1 MARLNRVERQ
11 RKLAEALRENPLQT
25 DEDLAQHFGVS
36 VPTIRLDRLHL
47 GIPELRLRSEGLARL
62 SVVHTRT
69 LKRPDMVGDLVD
81 LVIGQSG
88 RSLLTTDESMA
99 FAGSG
104 IIQSHFIYAQ
114 ADSLALA
121 VVDGE
126 SAVTGLANAKFK
138 HVVEAGQQIVA
149 GAEVIR
155 RRSNRWVVLVISRVG
170 DNTVFRGK
178 FVVLTDPF
186 HGHKLEAKKDRK
198 EEALP

>member
-11 RKLAEALRENPLQT
+11 RKLAEAIRENPLQT
-25 DEDLAQHFGVS
+25 DEDLAQRFSVS

-69 LKRPDMVGDLVD
+69 LKRQDMVGDLID

-88 RSLLTTDESMA
+88 RSLLRTDESMA
-99 FAGSG
+99 FAQSG
-104 IIQSHFIYAQ
+104 VVQSHFIFAQ

-121 VVDGE
+121 VVDGAM
-126 SAVTGLANAKFK
+126 AVTGLANAKFK
-138 HVVEAGQQIVA
+138 NMVHAGQQIIA

-155 RRSNRWVVLVISRVG
+155 RQGHRWVVLVISRVG
-170 DNTVFRGK
+170 DVTVFRGK

-186 HGHKLEAKKDRK
+186 DGKAKVSMDNK
-198 EEALP
+198 EGALS

>member
-11 RKLAEALRENPLQT
+11 RKLAESLRENPLQT
-25 DEDLAQHFGVS
+25 DEDLAQQFGVS

-69 LKRPDMVGDLVD
+69 LKRQDMVGDLVD

-99 FAGSG
+99 FVGSG

-121 VVDGE
+121 VVDGD

-138 HVVEAGQQIVA
+138 HVVGAGQQIVA

-155 RRSNRWVVLVISRVG
+155 RRGNRWVVLVISRVG

-186 HGHKLEAKKDRK
+186 DGHKLGVKKDRK